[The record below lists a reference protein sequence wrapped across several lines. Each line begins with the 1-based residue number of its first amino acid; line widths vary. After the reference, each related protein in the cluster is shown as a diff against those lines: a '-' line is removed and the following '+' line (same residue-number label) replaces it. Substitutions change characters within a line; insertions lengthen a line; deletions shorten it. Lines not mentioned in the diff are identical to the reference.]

1 MDTVAQL
8 LVWKE
13 YMERPFKRTRSKLA
27 RQVLFRLPSPSQSS
41 VHDEVAKLTKTS
53 AICIL
58 EMHAKRKQKRYKEE
72 PADARARG
80 FDAEK
85 RKYSCLL
92 AQVIIQAELPI
103 VALVKTLD
111 DPMSSWLHTFAA
123 RRGNTLKN
131 RKFLTSV
138 AAALSFSREERAY
151 LGRWS
156 MGMVSSEEYAR
167 TSRQVLPGDFDM
179 DAHED
184 TEETL
189 AEKAMLKAE
198 EAVHG
203 VLGDSECPSSDY
215 LSLKADETEG
225 NGPTAAPLDE
235 ILSKSLGVTD
245 PCRTRPDW
253 AIILAFEHKLRKE
266 AMKKVLSGH
275 TLADALDTVIRDAD
289 LKEAFYTTLTTPV
302 ALKAASVEEADFF
315 IEQCLKACVI
325 AADNSGYFILERPE
339 ESGQVEGEHQGSIWQ
354 WPEVVVD
361 SEDESKTVPKESKF
375 DSGSKQLDDAVD
387 LTGSKQWGNAVD
399 LTDLTEDAG
408 EQTDN
413 LDSELEKKF
422 REEEELGRMKQEY
435 GNQLW
440 VASMAAICKPDGS
453 VRPLYD
459 ATHSVM
465 VRHGIKYQDKIL
477 RPGPAEIAAIVREA
491 SDTGEA
497 PFCVSAD
504 IRAAHRLVK
513 IGRSV
518 WGLLCCRSS
527 SASDAV
533 WVKDRH
539 IWRVERAIYWWAK
552 LATMLGRPVG
562 CIFHK
567 RWFMQMIYVDDL
579 HGVFTGA
586 EKFLLLWV
594 WILALR

>member
-1 MDTVAQL
+1 MEPSKDWHRVSNGNFCPIQGWL
-8 LVWKE
+8 LQ
-13 YMERPFKRTRSKLA
+13 FRSCWL
-27 RQVLFRLPSPSQSS
+27 QSTCSHMGWNHFSP
-41 VHDEVAKLTKTS
+41 DS
-53 AICIL
+53 A
-58 EMHAKRKQKRYKEE
+58 
-72 PADARARG
+72 
-80 FDAEK
+80 
-85 RKYSCLL
+85 
-92 AQVIIQAELPI
+92 
-103 VALVKTLD
+103 
-111 DPMSSWLHTFAA
+111 
-123 RRGNTLKN
+123 

-167 TSRQVLPGDFDM
+167 TSRQVVFKIQRAVNRALVEGSSEPF
-179 DAHED
+179 HED
-184 TEETL
+184 ENIEKL
-189 AEKAMLKAE
+189 ADFAAESGDIIIIATRCSPRCWGECHSVELIPPWRILQIHERQAMLKAE